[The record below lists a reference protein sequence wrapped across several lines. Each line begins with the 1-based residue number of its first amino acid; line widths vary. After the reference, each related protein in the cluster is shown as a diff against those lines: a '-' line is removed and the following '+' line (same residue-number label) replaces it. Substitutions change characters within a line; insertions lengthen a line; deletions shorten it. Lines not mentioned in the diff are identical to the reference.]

1 MLGLISVRVF
11 VGEAIVSAL
20 AKALANKNARMP
32 AAAKVLFA
40 QVELKAQSVRY
51 FLSTSLN

>member
-40 QVELKAQSVRY
+40 QVELKAQSVR
-51 FLSTSLN
+51 